1 MYRVNMRN
9 FFVATRRFAMN
20 KKYII
25 RLSDAEREQCQLVV
39 KKLKGTSQK
48 VKRAQILLKSD
59 ADGPSWTDEKIADAF
74 NCRTRTIQKL
84 RQRVCTSSF
93 LEALNGKKR
102 ESPPTACKLDGEG
115 EAKLISMR
123 LGKPPAGF
131 GRWTLQLLADQ
142 LVKLEIVEAI
152 CAETVRKTLKKTG

>member
-1 MYRVNMRN
+1 
-9 FFVATRRFAMN
+9 MN
-20 KKYII
+20 KKYLI
-25 RLSDAEREQCQLVV
+25 RLSDVEREQCQQVV

-59 ADGPSWTDEKIADAF
+59 FDGPAWTDEKIADAF
-74 NCRTRTIQKL
+74 NCRARTIQKL
-84 RQRVCTSSF
+84 RQRVCVNGF
-93 LEALNGKKR
+93 QEALDGKKHKN
-102 ESPPTACKLDGEG
+102 PPTPCKLDGEG
-115 EAKLISMR
+115 EGRLISMR

-142 LVKLEIVEAI
+142 LVKLEVVDGI